1 MHAPAAIRHAGTLPR
16 PRTLVHPGPF
26 DPVRIHSRSSARGRH
41 LRLLLAPGATLLEA
55 LVEPLAR
62 RGIAS
67 ASTTILGGAFER
79 LDYCVAP
86 PDPSRS
92 AVIAYTRPMAAGPA
106 WMVFGNATIGK
117 GLDGRPLVHCHAAIR
132 TDAGEVRGGHVVP
145 TTSRVGARPIPVLV
159 TSLDEF
165 ELRVAFDPETNIAL
179 MQPGTASTEAAHDE

>member
-1 MHAPAAIRHAGTLPR
+1 MQAPAAIRHAGTPPR

-26 DPVRIHSRSSARGRH
+26 DPVRIRSRSSAHGRH
-41 LRLLLAPGATLLEA
+41 LRLLLTPGATLLEA
-55 LVEPLAR
+55 LVEPLTR

-67 ASTTILGGAFER
+67 ASTTILGGDFER

-117 GLDGRPLVHCHAAIR
+117 GLDGLPLVHCHAAIR
-132 TDAGEVRGGHVVP
+132 TREGVVRGGHVVP
-145 TTSRVGARPIPVLV
+145 TTSRIGARPIAVLV